1 MLNKKKIKVI
11 ADVKCSQ
18 VLFDEIKKLGGE
30 IIMSKTG
37 HSHVKNNLKK
47 FDAHL
52 AGEMSGHIFFSEG
65 YYGFDDALYS
75 AVKVL
80 EILNENKKKLSEL
93 VDEIP
98 NAYNTP
104 EIRIE
109 CEDEFKFNVIK
120 IVSENLRKENKNIID
135 IDGVRVLD
143 DDGWWLLRASNT
155 QPALVVRC
163 ESSSKNGLEKQKKNV
178 LDQLKKTEYNFDQK
192 IFG

>member
-1 MLNKKKIKVI
+1 
-11 ADVKCSQ
+11 
-18 VLFDEIKKLGGE
+18 
-30 IIMSKTG
+30 MSKTG

-52 AGEMSGHIFFSEG
+52 AGEMSGHIFFSED

-80 EILNENKKKLSEL
+80 EILNENEKKLSEL

-155 QPALVVRC
+155 QPALVVKVRIVV
-163 ESSSKNGLEKQKKNV
+163 EKWS
-178 LDQLKKTEYNFDQK
+178 
-192 IFG
+192 